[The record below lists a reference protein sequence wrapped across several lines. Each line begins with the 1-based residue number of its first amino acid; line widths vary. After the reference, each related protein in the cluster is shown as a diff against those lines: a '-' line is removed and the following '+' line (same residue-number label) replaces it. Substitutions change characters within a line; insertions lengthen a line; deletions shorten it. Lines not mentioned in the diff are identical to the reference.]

1 MILMKR
7 ILLILAAAALSSCV
21 LLNMNYQIG
30 NGVSA
35 ETTLEIGEFDSISSC
50 CSLDLIYTQKEG
62 AQSVVLTC
70 DENLVEYYDIR
81 VEDGTLII
89 DTKRGTS
96 INTKVKSYLT
106 VTSPRLDYLKLSGS
120 GDCEITSAIT
130 TDGDF
135 NFKVSGSGDI
145 EADGSVICKN
155 FYSSVSGSGNIDV
168 VGVQAESA
176 EFKDSGSGDIEVDSI
191 TAEDIT
197 IKMSGSGDI
206 ALICK
211 NAGYINASL
220 SGSGDLILSGSA
232 LSVQSNI
239 TGSGRVQ
246 SNELTIIRQ

>member
-1 MILMKR
+1 MKKFF
-7 ILLILAAAALSSCV
+7 LLAAITALSSCV
-21 LLNMNYQIG
+21 ILNMNYQIG

-35 ETTLEIGEFDSISSC
+35 EITLEIGEFDSISSC

-145 EADGSVICKN
+145 EADEVVTCKD
-155 FYSSVSGSGNIDV
+155 FTFTVSGSGNIEV
-168 VGVQAESA
+168 AGVLAESA
-176 EFKDSGSGDIEVDSI
+176 SFKDSGSGDIEVDSL
-191 TAEDIT
+191 TAEDISVR
-197 IKMSGSGDI
+197 MSGSGDI
-206 ALICK
+206 TLKCK
-211 NAGYINASL
+211 DAGYIDASL
-220 SGSGDLILSGSA
+220 SGSGDLILSGTARSIK
-232 LSVQSNI
+232 SNS
-239 TGSGRVQ
+239 TGSGNVR
-246 SNELTIIRQ
+246 SGNLTIIRQ